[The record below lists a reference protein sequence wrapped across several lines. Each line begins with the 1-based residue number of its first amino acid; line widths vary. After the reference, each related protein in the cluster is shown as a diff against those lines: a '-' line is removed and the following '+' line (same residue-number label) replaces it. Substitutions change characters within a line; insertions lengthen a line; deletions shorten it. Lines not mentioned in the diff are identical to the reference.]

1 MRPSR
6 RLGKTG
12 RSHRNRVSTPSLPVL
27 EHPAATHEPAAAP
40 AHTSSLPTMSNYHL
54 DHLQHLETE
63 AIHIMREVAGEFERP
78 ALLFSGGKD
87 SICLLRLAEKAF
99 RPAELP
105 MPLLNVDTGHHFP
118 ELNEFRDRRAA
129 QLGAKLIVRKVEDA
143 IAQGIAVP
151 APGEIS
157 RNKLQ
162 IPTLLAAIEEFRFDA
177 CIGGAR
183 RDEEKARAKERF
195 FSYRDS
201 FGQWDPKNQRPELW
215 NLYNGRLNAGENMRV
230 FPLSNWTEMDV
241 WEYIRREK
249 LEVPTIYFSHHRQCV
264 RRHGQWL
271 PVNDLQ
277 PPKPGERVEEL
288 TVRVRTI
295 GDIISTGCVESPATT
310 VDDII
315 AEIAAARVTERGSR
329 ADDKASEA
337 AMEDRKKQGY
347 F

>member
-1 MRPSR
+1 
-6 RLGKTG
+6 
-12 RSHRNRVSTPSLPVL
+12 V
-27 EHPAATHEPAAAP
+27 
-40 AHTSSLPTMSNYHL
+40 SNYHL
-54 DHLQHLETE
+54 DHLQYLETE

-99 RPAELP
+99 RPSDIP
-105 MPLLNVDTGHHFP
+105 MPFLNVDTGHHFP
-118 ELNEFRDRRAA
+118 ELNEFRDRRAR
-129 QLGAKLIVRKVEDA
+129 QLGGKLIVRKVEDA
-143 IAQGIAVP
+143 IAQGIATP

-157 RNKLQ
+157 RNRLQ
-162 IPTLLAAIEEFRFDA
+162 IPTLLAAIEEFRFDC

-195 FSYRDS
+195 FSFRDS
-201 FGQWDPKNQRPELW
+201 FGQWDPKSQRPEIW
-215 NLYNGRLNAGENMRV
+215 NLYNGRLNPGENMRV

-241 WEYIRREK
+241 WEYIRQEN
-249 LEVPTIYFSHHRQCV
+249 LEVPSIYFSHRRTCV
-264 RRHGQWL
+264 RRQGQWL
-271 PVNDLQ
+271 PWNDIV
-277 PPKPGERVEEL
+277 PPKPQEEVREL

-295 GDIISTGCVESPATT
+295 GDIISTGLVESPAAT

-329 ADDKASEA
+329 ADDKTSEA
-337 AMEDRKKQGY
+337 AMEDRKKAGY